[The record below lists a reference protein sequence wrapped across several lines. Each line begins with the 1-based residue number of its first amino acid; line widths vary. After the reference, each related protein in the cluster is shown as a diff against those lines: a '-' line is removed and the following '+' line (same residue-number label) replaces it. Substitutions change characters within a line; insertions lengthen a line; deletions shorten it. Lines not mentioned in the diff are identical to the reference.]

1 MASPGSAQYRSG
13 IALGRGAVHAKVG
26 DDRSGGPVLE
36 LRLLFLTLAL
46 VAVGCTPVLNNPLGS
61 DDDDTTAVDDDDD
74 DTTADDDDDDDD
86 DDDATW
92 GDDDDVVDP
101 TCSDEGATTS
111 WITGP
116 SDVEGTWV
124 AGTIT
129 MDADAGS
136 LMLMT
141 EVGVGYTWRLG
152 NDYSALSTLS
162 GQGRVYWSQPGFGAW
177 GGDFVFAVEAFEASF
192 RFVTGLVVGLEE
204 VTISDWGATFSVNRS
219 VCDGLVVED
228 DCGVFQVLALEY
240 EVSTWDG
247 VAIGTLFPNEGVGSQ
262 DFTVE
267 HRYGVGY
274 LEMLCDDVDMTA
286 WSFAMTQYLEVWD
299 G

>member
-13 IALGRGAVHAKVG
+13 IALDRGAVHAKVRG
-26 DDRSGGPVLE
+26 DRPGGSVLE
-36 LRLLFLTLAL
+36 LRLFFVALAFM
-46 VAVGCTPVLNNPLGS
+46 AAGCTPVLNNPARS

-74 DTTADDDDDDDD
+74 DTTGDDDDDDDD
-86 DDDATW
+86 DTTW
-92 GDDDDVVDP
+92 GDDDDVDP
-101 TCSDEGATTS
+101 TCSDEGSTAS

-116 SDVEGTWV
+116 SDVDGTWV

-136 LMLMT
+136 LQLMS

-152 NDYSALSTLS
+152 NDYGALSSLS
-162 GQGRVYWSQPGFGAW
+162 GLGRVYWSQPGFGAW
-177 GGDFVFAVEAFEASF
+177 GGDFVFAVEAFDGSF
-192 RFVTGLVVGLEE
+192 RFVTALVAGLEE
-204 VTISDWGATFSVNRS
+204 VAIVDWGAVFSVDRDA
-219 VCDGLVVED
+219 CAGLLMED
-228 DCGVFQVLALEY
+228 DCGVFQVLALQY

-274 LEMLCDDVDMTA
+274 LEMLCDDVDTTS
-286 WSFAMTQYLEVWD
+286 WSFAMTQYLEIWD